1 MRLILDSG
9 SNVRKLNGVEDY
21 AVVPLSIRTEDK
33 EFVDDEKLNIM
44 GMVEELEKTKSRS
57 GSACPGISEFE
68 KALDGCKDAIIIT
81 LASKLSGCYN
91 AAVAAAEMY
100 MEEHEGST
108 IYVLD
113 SNAIGPSEKLIAEKF
128 FECKDKGMDID
139 ATYDTIKEYSKKL
152 KIGFCLKSLKNLAN
166 NGRISPV
173 IAKFANVVGIRI
185 VGIFSEWGELQP
197 TNKARGD
204 RNSIDAIINNM
215 KEAGY
220 KGGKVIIDHCDGLA
234 MALAV
239 KEKIQTFF
247 KNADIRIG
255 ETTGLCSFYAERGGI
270 VITCE
275 V

>member
-1 MRLILDSG
+1 MKLILDSG
-9 SNVRKLNGVEDY
+9 SNLRKLAGREDY
-21 AVVPLSIRTEDK
+21 AIVPLSIRTEDK
-33 EFVDDEKLNIM
+33 EFVDDDNLNIM
-44 GMVEELEKTKSRS
+44 NMVEELEKTKSRS

-68 KALDGCKDAIIIT
+68 KALDGCKEAIIVT

-108 IYVLD
+108 VYVLD
-113 SNAIGPSEKLIAEKF
+113 SKAIGPSEKLIAEKF
-128 FECKDKGMDID
+128 FECKESGMDIE
-139 ATYDTIKEYSKKL
+139 ATYDCLKEYAGKL

-173 IAKFANVVGIRI
+173 IAKFATVVGIRI

-197 TNKARGD
+197 TDKARGD
-204 RNSIDAIINNM
+204 KRSIEAIINNM

-220 KGGKVIIDHCDGLA
+220 RGGKVIIDHCDGLA
-234 MALAV
+234 KALAV
-239 KEKIQTFF
+239 KEKIQSFF
-247 KNADIRIG
+247 KNADVRIG
-255 ETTGLCSFYAERGGI
+255 ITTGLCSFYAERGG
-270 VITCE
+270 VILGYE